1 MNLKK
6 IIREEIKNLPSFGE
20 EVCMIVDK
28 SGDYIL
34 NYQNKPYILTID
46 QVREAMMDQLYHP
59 PFSSMYRTCHEM
71 NEALNHYKRVNIAN
85 PLFTD
90 ESVLD
95 LDFNINDFEV
105 VTYYS
110 GLIPYT
116 NNIFESQDDFD
127 WIRDLKPKTSYED
140 QSYLKDFDFEYVR
153 KQEDIKVGD
162 LIQKGSGHAIYRVEK
177 IEKLSV
183 NSFYDSEVDEKVIYK
198 VRNVVTKKTSSI
210 TLYKRIGTS
219 YPSMRPVYKKN
230 HIYKLISNK

>member
-20 EVCMIVDK
+20 EVCMIVHK

-34 NYQNKPYILTID
+34 NYRNKPYILTID
-46 QVREAMMDQLYHP
+46 QVKEAMMDPLYHP
-59 PFSSMYRTCHEM
+59 PFSSMYGTCNKM
-71 NEALNHYKRVNIAN
+71 NEALNQYKRVNITN

-116 NNIFESQDDFD
+116 NNIFESQDEFEWLRSTYHPLHPGTKYKTPNGNIATIESFNNDIVYWSTFD
-127 WIRDLKPKTSYED
+127 ISDNTL
-140 QSYLKDFDFEYVR
+140 
-153 KQEDIKVGD
+153 
-162 LIQKGSGHAIYRVEK
+162 YRRQGG
-177 IEKLSV
+177 
-183 NSFYDSEVDEKVIYK
+183 YHVDE
-198 VRNVVTKKTSSI
+198 
-210 TLYKRIGTS
+210 LLEWIGEGS
-219 YPSMRPVYKKN
+219 WVLLSLPSK
-230 HIYKLISNK
+230 

>member
-20 EVCMIVDK
+20 EVCMIVHK

-46 QVREAMMDQLYHP
+46 QVREAMMNPLYHP

-71 NEALNHYKRVNIAN
+71 NEALNHYKRVNITN

-127 WIRDLKPKTSYED
+127 WIRDTTHVLHPGKKYKTASGNIVTIEEYRGGYL
-140 QSYLKDFDFEYVR
+140 SYLRWSVFNVSSKYTYT
-153 KQEDIKVGD
+153 QERRGIDVGKHMID
-162 LIQKGSGHAIYRVEK
+162 YIESGVWELI
-177 IEKLSV
+177 
-183 NSFYDSEVDEKVIYK
+183 
-198 VRNVVTKKTSSI
+198 
-210 TLYKRIGTS
+210 
-219 YPSMRPVYKKN
+219 P
-230 HIYKLISNK
+230 